1 MGELTRNGKFAQFQI
16 SPHKVLTNYKG
27 ENINFTVEIPCRHT
41 LIEVIEVII
50 ICNGTNGNHVLSNR
64 MH

>member
-1 MGELTRNGKFAQFQI
+1 MGELIRNGIFAQFQI

-27 ENINFTVEIPCRHT
+27 ENINFTVEVPCRHT
-41 LIEVIEVII
+41 LIEVIKVII
-50 ICNGTNGNHVLSNR
+50 ISNETNRNHVLPNR